1 MKKKILILGS
11 TGLIGHQIHFLL
23 SSNPEYEVVN
33 IAYRNKLHEDTLLLD
48 ILDEALLN
56 SAIQKIKPNY
66 LINCVGTLIKK
77 SETDPE
83 LAIYTNAIL
92 PHRLKS
98 ICNTM
103 SIKLIHMSTDCVF
116 SGKKRTPYVEND
128 IKDGLDVYAK
138 TKALGE
144 VIDDKHLTIRTS
156 VIGPELKKDGEQLF
170 NWFMSEEGEIEGFS
184 DAIWS
189 GVTSLELARGVKW
202 AIDHNIF
209 GVYQLTNGSPISKNE
224 ILQLFKKYTN
234 KEILIRPITG
244 INIDKSFT
252 DSRKLINYEIPTYET
267 MILEMVDFIKKHL
280 DLYPHYKL
288 KDFNSH

>member
-1 MKKKILILGS
+1 MKNKILILGS
-11 TGLIGHQIHFLL
+11 TGLIGHQINFLL
-23 SSNPEYEVVN
+23 SNNPKYEISN

-48 ILDEALLN
+48 IVDEAILN
-56 SAIQKIKPNY
+56 SAIQKIKPNF
-66 LINCVGTLIKK
+66 LINCVGTLIKE
-77 SETDPE
+77 SESNPE

-92 PHRLKS
+92 PHRLKN

-116 SGKKRTPYVEND
+116 SGKKRTPYLEKD

-144 VIDDKHLTIRTS
+144 IIDKKHLTFRTS

-170 NWFMSEEGEIEGFS
+170 NWFMSEKGEIEGFS

-189 GVTSLELARGVKW
+189 GVTSLELAKGVKW
-202 AIDHNIF
+202 AIENNLS
-209 GVYQLTNGSPISKNE
+209 GLYQLTNGIPISKNE

-234 KEILIRPITG
+234 KEISIRPITG

-252 DSRKLINYEIPTYET
+252 DTRELIDYKIPSYEL
-267 MILEMVDFIKKHL
+267 MIAEMVDFIKKHL
-280 DLYPHYKL
+280 NLYPHYKIN
-288 KDFNSH
+288 DF